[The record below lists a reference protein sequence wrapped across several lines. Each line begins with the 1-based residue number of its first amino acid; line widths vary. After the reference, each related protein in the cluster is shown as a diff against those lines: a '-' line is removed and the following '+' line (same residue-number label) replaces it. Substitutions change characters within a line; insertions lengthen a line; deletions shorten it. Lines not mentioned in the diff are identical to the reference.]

1 MGLKIVEKNFT
12 EETFEVVERKGIGH
26 PDTLSD
32 HLADKISSEY
42 SKYTLKKYG
51 AILHHNFDKVGLLGG
66 SSYVTFG
73 QGYLTAPIRV
83 LINGRASVSF
93 GGDKIPLRRLITKWV
108 KDFFSQRLPNIDLEE
123 DLNIVFNLSNK
134 SSPGK
139 TYEKEAKKGTR
150 LFWFEPRNLED
161 LTELKKLVS
170 NDTSLGVG
178 FSPRTKL
185 ETVVLAIEQTLNS
198 KLYKNR
204 YPWLGTDI
212 KILGYRYGSD
222 YKITICVPQ
231 ISSFVSTIENYKNNL
246 NTVKEL
252 IIQIVA
258 KNKIPLDKFEFSMNT
273 RDNYE
278 LCELYLTATG
288 SSIESG
294 DEGLV
299 GRGNRI
305 NGLITPL
312 RPMSMEGAA
321 GKNPVYHI
329 GKVYYV
335 FAQKISELIYK
346 KFHIPNEVFLCSQS
360 GRDLFDPWVSVVNIP
375 SGFKKHKELADFFEI
390 EIAKIPKVTE
400 DIINQKIIIA

>member
-1 MGLKIVEKNFT
+1 MALKIIEKVFS
-12 EETFEVVERKGIGH
+12 EGSFEVVERKGTGH

-32 HLADKISSEY
+32 HLAEKISSEY

-51 AILHHNFDKVGLLGG
+51 AVLHHNFDKVGLLGG
-66 SSYVTFG
+66 SSYVVFG
-73 QGYLTAPIRV
+73 SGYLTSPIRV

-93 GGDKIPLRRLITKWV
+93 GGEKIPLRKLITKWV
-108 KDFFSQRLPNIDLEE
+108 EEFFNERLPMIDTKE
-123 DLNIVFNLSNK
+123 DLIITFNLSNK

-150 LFWFEPRNLED
+150 LFWFEPRSLED
-161 LTELKKLVS
+161 LGELKKLTS

-178 FSPRTKL
+178 FSPRSKL
-185 ETVVLAIEQTLNS
+185 EDIVFTIEQTLNS
-198 KLYKNR
+198 PQYKKK

-212 KILGYRYGSD
+212 KILAHRTD
-222 YKITICVPQ
+222 ANYKVTMCVPQ
-231 ISSFVSTIENYKNNL
+231 ISSFVPDIDSYKKNL
-246 NTVKEL
+246 AL
-252 IIQIVA
+252 IREIVLQMVSKA
-258 KNKIPLDKFEFSMNT
+258 GIPLDKFELSMNT
-273 RDNYE
+273 RDNYD

-335 FAQKISELIYK
+335 FAQKFSEKIYK
-346 KFHIPNEVFLCSQS
+346 KFGIPNEVFLCSQS
-360 GRDLFDPWVSVVNIP
+360 GRDLLDPWASVVNVP
-375 SGFKKHKELADFFEI
+375 KGFKKQSELTRFFDSEVKNMARI
-390 EIAKIPKVTE
+390 TE
-400 DIINQKIIIA
+400 DIINNKVIIA

>member
-1 MGLKIVEKNFT
+1 MALKIIGKEIL
-12 EETFEVVERKGIGH
+12 EGLFEVVERKGMGH

-32 HLADKISSEY
+32 HLAEKISSEY

-51 AILHHNFDKVGLLGG
+51 AVLHHNFDKVGLLGG
-66 SSYVTFG
+66 SSYVVFG
-73 QGYLTAPIRV
+73 NGYLTSPIRV

-93 GGDKIPLRRLITKWV
+93 GEEKISLRRLITKWV
-108 KDFFSQRLPNIDLEE
+108 KEFFSERLPIIDVDE
-123 DLNIVFNLSNK
+123 DLDITFNLSDK

-139 TYEKEAKKGTR
+139 TYEKEAKKSTR
-150 LFWFEPRNLED
+150 LFWFEPRSLED
-161 LTELKKLVS
+161 LEELKNLTS

-185 ETVVLAIEQTLNS
+185 ETIVFEIEQLLNS
-198 KLYKNR
+198 TQYKKK

-212 KILGYRYGSD
+212 KILAYRYGDSF
-222 YKITICVPQ
+222 KITMCVPQ
-231 ISSFVSTIENYKNNL
+231 ISSFVLNIDSYKKNL
-246 NTVKEL
+246 SLIKE
-252 IIQIVA
+252 IVLQLVS
-258 KNKIPLDKFEFSMNT
+258 KNGIPINKCELAMNT
-273 RDNYE
+273 RDNYD
-278 LCELYLTATG
+278 LCELYLTAIG

-335 FAQKISELIYK
+335 FAQKISEKIYK
-346 KFHIPNEVFLCSQS
+346 KFNIPNEVFLCSQS
-360 GRDLFDPWVSVVNIP
+360 GRDLLDPWASIVIVPN
-375 SGFKKHKELADFFEI
+375 GFKKQAELTRFFES
-390 EIAKIPKVTE
+390 EIKNLPKITE
-400 DIINQKIIIA
+400 DIINNKVIIA

>member
-1 MGLKIVEKNFT
+1 MILKINEKEFL
-12 EETFEVVERKGIGH
+12 ESAFEVVERKGLGH

-32 HLADKISSEY
+32 HLAEKISSEY
-42 SKYTLKKYG
+42 SKYTLEKYG
-51 AILHHNFDKVGLLGG
+51 AVLHHNFDKVGLLGG
-66 SSYVTFG
+66 SSYVVFG
-73 QGYLTAPIRV
+73 DGYLTSPIRV

-93 GGDKIPLRRLITKWV
+93 GGEKIPLRRLITKWV
-108 KDFFSQRLPNIDLEE
+108 KDFFSKSLPIIDIE
-123 DLNIVFNLSNK
+123 DDIDITFNLSSK

-150 LFWFEPRNLED
+150 LFWFEPRSLED
-161 LTELKKLVS
+161 LAELKKLTS

-185 ETVVLAIEQTLNS
+185 ETIVYTIEQTLNS
-198 KLYKNR
+198 PEYKKK

-212 KILGYRYGSD
+212 KILAYRTGD
-222 YKITICVPQ
+222 DFEITMCVPQ
-231 ISSFVSTIENYKNNL
+231 ISSFVQDIDNYKKNL
-246 NTVKEL
+246 AFVREKVLDLVSENGISL
-252 IIQIVA
+252 
-258 KNKIPLDKFEFSMNT
+258 NKFKLSMNT
-273 RDNYE
+273 RDNYD

-305 NGLITPL
+305 NGLITPT

-329 GKVYYV
+329 GKIYYV
-335 FAQKISELIYK
+335 FAQKVSEKIYS
-346 KFHIPNEVFLCSQS
+346 KFHIQNEVFLCSQS
-360 GRDLFDPWVSVVNIP
+360 GRDLLDPWISIVNVP
-375 SGFKKHKELADFFEI
+375 SGFKEHTELVRFFEH
-390 EIAKIPKVTE
+390 EIKNISKVTE
-400 DIINQKIIIA
+400 DIINNKFIIA

>member
-1 MGLKIVEKNFT
+1 MEIKIIEKDFKKND
-12 EETFEVVERKGIGH
+12 FEVVERKGSGH

-32 HLADKISSEY
+32 HLAEKISSEY

-51 AILHHNFDKVGLLGG
+51 AILHHNFDKIGLLGG
-66 SSYVTFG
+66 SSYVVFG
-73 QGYLTAPIRV
+73 KGYLTSPIRV
-83 LINGRASVSF
+83 LINGRVSVSF
-93 GGDKIPLRRLITKWV
+93 GGEEIPLKKLITNWV
-108 KDFFSQRLPNIDLEE
+108 KEFLGKRLPVIDPDE
-123 DLNIVFNLSNK
+123 DLDIVFNLSSK

-139 TYEKEAKKGTR
+139 TYEKEAKRGTR
-150 LFWFEPRNLED
+150 FYWFEPRSLED
-161 LTELKKLVS
+161 LGELKNLTS

-178 FSPRTKL
+178 FFPRTKL
-185 ETVVLAIEQTLNS
+185 ETVVLKIEQTLNS
-198 KLYKNR
+198 LSYKKK

-212 KILGYRYGSD
+212 KILGYRYRND
-222 YKITICVPQ
+222 FKITMCIPQ
-231 ISSFVSTIENYKNNL
+231 IASFVSDISDYKNNL
-246 NTVKEL
+246 T
-252 IIQIVA
+252 IIRENILQIVDK
-258 KNKIPLDKFEFSMNT
+258 KNILLDKFELAINT

-329 GKVYYV
+329 GKVYYA
-335 FAQKISELIYK
+335 FAQEISEKIYK
-346 KFHIPNEVFLCSQS
+346 KFNISNEVFLGSQS
-360 GRDLFDPWVSVVNIP
+360 GRDLFDPWISVINVP
-375 SGFKKHKELADFFEI
+375 VGFKRQKELAVFFKI
-390 EIAKIPKVTE
+390 KIKNISKITNNIVNNKIVIA
-400 DIINQKIIIA
+400 